1 MAFVDEIT
9 LHIKAGDGGD
19 GVVGWLHE
27 SNREYG
33 GPVGGDGGRGGHV
46 YVRAVRAVN
55 LLARYKTEKKFEA
68 ERGENGGS
76 KDLHGANGR
85 DLDIDFPIGSIITN
99 TATGEK
105 IYLSHEG
112 ERVLLLKGG
121 GGGRGN
127 KSFKS
132 PTNRQPQQWTPGR
145 PGEEADFFIEVELIA
160 DIGLIGL
167 PNAGKTTL
175 LNAITRAKGKIGA
188 YPFTTLEPNL
198 GDAGGYIISDIPGL
212 IEGAAEGKGLG
223 HKFLRHV
230 RRTKILVHLVSVENE
245 DPIHAYSI
253 IRKELEN
260 FDPELAQKKEIV
272 VLTKTDLIEDAEV
285 LKRMVAE
292 MEKAALVV
300 MTLAIFDDIQ
310 VKALRDMLIRQV
322 AGASGTDTA
331 SA

>member
-19 GVVGWLHE
+19 GVAGWLHE

-33 GPVGGDGGRGGHV
+33 GPVGGDGGRGGDV
-46 YVRAVRAVN
+46 YVRAVRALN
-55 LLARYKTEKKFEA
+55 LLARYKTEKSFAA

-76 KDLHGANGR
+76 KDLTGANGK
-85 DLDIDFPIGSIITN
+85 DLEIDFPIGSIITN
-99 TATGEK
+99 KTTGEK
-105 IYLSHEG
+105 IYLSQDG

-132 PTNRQPQQWTPGR
+132 STNRQPEEHTHGR
-145 PGEEADFFIEVELIA
+145 PGQEADFFIEVELIA

-175 LNAITRAKGKIGA
+175 LNHLTRAKGKIGD

-198 GDAGGYIISDIPGL
+198 GDADGYIISDIPGL
-212 IEGAAEGKGLG
+212 IEGAAEGRGLG

-230 RRTKILVHLVSVENE
+230 RRTKILVHLVSVENK
-245 DPIHAYSI
+245 DPVAAYRV

-260 FDPELAQKKEIV
+260 FDKELAEKKEIT
-272 VLTKTDLIEDAEV
+272 VLTKTDLAKDPRHIT
-285 LKRMVAE
+285 RMIADIKKIAPAVT
-292 MEKAALVV
+292 ALTVYDE
-300 MTLAIFDDIQ
+300 AQ
-310 VKALRDMLIRQV
+310 VKALRDLLMQGITPV
-322 AGASGTDTA
+322 
-331 SA
+331 

>member
-33 GPVGGDGGRGGHV
+33 GPVGGNGGRGGSV
-46 YVRAVRAVN
+46 YARAVRAVN

-76 KDLHGANGR
+76 KDLDGANGD
-85 DLDIDFPIGSIITN
+85 DLDIDFPTGSIITN
-99 TATGEK
+99 LATGEK
-105 IYLSHEG
+105 ISLLHED
-112 ERVLLLKGG
+112 ERILLLKGG

-127 KSFKS
+127 KSFKG
-132 PTNRQPQQWTPGR
+132 PINRAPEQWTPGK

-175 LNAITRAKGKIGA
+175 LNALTRARGKIGA

-198 GDAGGYIISDIPGL
+198 GDADGYIISDIPGL
-212 IEGAAEGKGLG
+212 IEGAADGKGLG

-245 DPIHAYSI
+245 DPAAAYAV
-253 IRKELEN
+253 IRKELER
-260 FDPELAQKKEIV
+260 FDTELAQKKEIV
-272 VLTKTDLIEDAEV
+272 VLTKTDLIDDAGVVQSIKE
-285 LKRMVAE
+285 K
-292 MEKAALVV
+292 MEKIASSV
-300 MTLAIFDDIQ
+300 MTLTIVDDAEI
-310 VKALRDMLIRQV
+310 KDLRDLLLKEV
-322 AGASGTDTA
+322 AAQ
-331 SA
+331 

>member
-1 MAFVDEIT
+1 MAFIDEIT
-9 LHIKAGDGGD
+9 LHIKAGDGGN

-46 YVRAVRAVN
+46 YVRAVRALN
-55 LLARYKTEKKFEA
+55 LLARYKTEKNFAA
-68 ERGENGGS
+68 ERGYDGGS
-76 KDLHGANGR
+76 KDLHGAKGK
-85 DLDIDFPIGSIITN
+85 DLHIDFPIGSIITN
-99 TATGEK
+99 NETSEK
-105 IYLSHEG
+105 VYLSQDG
-112 ERVLLLKGG
+112 EEVLLLKGG

-132 PTNRQPQQWTPGR
+132 PTNRRPEQWTPGR
-145 PGEEADFFIEVELIA
+145 PGGEADFFIEVELIA

-175 LNAITRAKGKIGA
+175 LNHLTNAKGKIGA

-198 GDAGGYIISDIPGL
+198 GDANGYIISDIPGL

-230 RRTKILVHLVSVENE
+230 RRTKILVHLVSVEQEN
-245 DPIHAYSI
+245 PVAAYTI

-260 FDPELAQKKEIV
+260 FDPELAQKKEIT
-272 VLTKTDLIEDAEV
+272 VLTKTDLIEDPAV
-285 LKRMVAE
+285 LERMVAE
-292 MEKAALVV
+292 MKKATPVV
-300 MTLAIFDDIQ
+300 TTLAIFDDAQ
-310 VKALRDMLIRQV
+310 VKELRDMLIKEIVGVSQ
-322 AGASGTDTA
+322 SGR
-331 SA
+331 